1 MQTEAP
7 LPLACDTL
15 VRCGLLLTQDAERTS
30 IEDAGLALAGGLVL
44 AVGPHAQMA
53 AAHAPAEVLDLSG
66 CLVLP
71 GLVNTHTH
79 APMTL
84 LRGLADD
91 KPLMPWL
98 TEDIWPIEGRLT
110 PEHMELGMAL
120 ACAEMLRTGTTCFC
134 DMYVCQDR
142 NLRAVER
149 AGMRAVLGEGLFEFP
164 TASYRT
170 MEEGFARAEALL
182 ASLEGHPLAR
192 GCVALHALYTS
203 SPETQARSMDLAER
217 FDAPWTA
224 HLAETSQETAQVM
237 AGCGLRPAPCA
248 ASRGLLRP
256 RTLAAH
262 CVDLDPEDI
271 RLLAESGCGVSHQ
284 PSSNCKLASG
294 FAPVPAL
301 LAAGVRVSLGADGA
315 ASNNALNLFAEM
327 RACALVHKAV
337 ARDATVLPAQAVL
350 DMATVNAAAN
360 LGWPE
365 LGRLAPGSAAD
376 LAALDLAAPNLQP
389 LYHPVSH
396 VVYAATGHEVR
407 LTMVGGKVLYRDGAF
422 PGFDYPGLLA
432 EVAAA
437 ARWVRG
443 LVRERKN
450 P

>member
-1 MQTEAP
+1 M
-7 LPLACDTL
+7 PLACDTL
-15 VRCGLLLTQDAERTS
+15 VRCGLLLTQDDQRTVMA
-30 IEDAGLALAGGLVL
+30 DAGLALAGGLVL
-44 AVGPHAQMA
+44 AVGPYAEVA
-53 AAHAPAEVLDLSG
+53 AAHAPAERLDLSG

-71 GLVNTHTH
+71 GLVNTHGH

-98 TEDIWPIEGRLT
+98 EEDIWPIEGKLT

-134 DMYVCQDR
+134 DMYVWQDR

-149 AGMRAVLGEGLFEFP
+149 AGIRAVLGEGIFEFP
-164 TASYRT
+164 TSSYNT
-170 MEEGFARAEALL
+170 IDQALARAEALL
-182 ASLEGHPLAR
+182 AALDGHALAR

-217 FDAPWTA
+217 FNVPLTL
-224 HLAETSQETAQVM
+224 HLAETSQETDTVLLD
-237 AGCGLRPAPCA
+237 CGQRPVPCA

-262 CVDLDPEDI
+262 CVDLGPEDLAI
-271 RLLAESGCGVSHQ
+271 LAESGCGVTHQ
-284 PSSNCKLASG
+284 PSSNFKLASG
-294 FAPVPAL
+294 FALVPAL
-301 LAAGVRVSLGADGA
+301 LAAGVRVSLGTDGA
-315 ASNNALNLFAEM
+315 ASNNGLNLFGEM
-327 RACALVHKAV
+327 RTCALAHKAV
-337 ARDATVLPAQAVL
+337 ALDATVVPAQTAL
-350 DMATVNAAAN
+350 DMATRHGADN
-360 LGWPE
+360 LGWPG

-389 LYHPVSH
+389 LYNPVSH

-407 LTMVGGKVLYRDGAF
+407 LTMVAGKVVYRDGEF
-422 PGFDYPGLLA
+422 PGFDYPGLLDEVA
-432 EVAAA
+432 EV

-443 LVRERKN
+443 LARR
-450 P
+450 

>member
-1 MQTEAP
+1 M
-7 LPLACDTL
+7 PLACDTL
-15 VRCGLLLTQDAERTS
+15 VRCGLLLTQDAGRTVL
-30 IEDAGLALAGGLVL
+30 EDAGLAVTHGVVA
-44 AVGPHAQMA
+44 ACGPFAQVA
-53 AAHAPAEVLDLSG
+53 AAHAPVEVLDLSG

-98 TEDIWPIEGRLT
+98 EEDIWPIEGRLT

-142 NLRAVER
+142 NLRAVQR
-149 AGMRAVLGEGLFEFP
+149 AGMRAVLGEGIFEFP

-170 MEEGFARAEALL
+170 VDEAFARAEALL
-182 ASLEGHPLAR
+182 GSLAGNSLVR
-192 GCVALHALYTS
+192 GCVALHALYTT

-217 FDAPWTA
+217 FDVPWTA
-224 HLAETSQETAQVM
+224 HLAENTQETAQVL
-237 AGCGLRPAPCA
+237 AGCGRRPVPCA
-248 ASRGLLRP
+248 GSRGLLRP

-262 CVDLDPEDI
+262 CVDLDAEDI
-271 RLLAESGCGVSHQ
+271 RLLAESGCRVAHQ
-284 PSSNCKLASG
+284 PCSNFKLASG
-294 FAPVPAL
+294 VAPAPAL
-301 LAAGVRVSLGADGA
+301 LAAGVRVSLGTDGA
-315 ASNNALNLFAEM
+315 ASNNALNLFSEM
-327 RACALVHKAV
+327 RACALAHKAWNL
-337 ARDATVLPAQAVL
+337 DATVLPAQTVL
-350 DMATVNAAAN
+350 DMATVHGADN

-376 LAALDLAAPNLQP
+376 LCALDLAAPNLQP
-389 LYHPVSH
+389 LYNPVSH
-396 VVYAATGHEVR
+396 AVYAATGHEVR
-407 LTMVGGKVLYRDGAF
+407 LTMVAGKVLYRDGAF
-422 PGFDYPGLLA
+422 PTFDYPALLA
-432 EVAAA
+432 EVAGA

-443 LVRERKN
+443 LAGARKN

>member
-1 MQTEAP
+1 M
-7 LPLACDTL
+7 PLACDTL
-15 VRCGLLLTQDAERTS
+15 VRCGLLLTQDEERTVL
-30 IEDAGLALAGGLVL
+30 EDAGLALAGGVVL
-44 AVGPHAQMA
+44 ACGPHAEVA

-98 TEDIWPIEGRLT
+98 EEDIWPIEGRLT

-134 DMYVCQDR
+134 DMYLRQDR

-149 AGMRAVLGEGLFEFP
+149 SGMRAVLGEGIFEFP

-170 MEEGFARAEALL
+170 VDEALERAE
-182 ASLEGHPLAR
+182 SLFDSLDGHSRIR
-192 GCVALHALYTS
+192 GCVALHALYTT

-217 FDAPWTA
+217 RGATWTA
-224 HLAETSQETAQVM
+224 HLAENVQETAQVM
-237 AGCGLRPAPCA
+237 AGCGRRPVSCA
-248 ASRGLLRP
+248 ASRSLLRP

-262 CVDLDPEDI
+262 CVDLDQEDI
-271 RLLAESGCGVSHQ
+271 RLLAESGCGVTHQ
-284 PSSNCKLASG
+284 PSSNLKLASG
-294 FAPVPAL
+294 FAPAPAL
-301 LAAGVRVSLGADGA
+301 LGAGVRVSLGTDGA

-327 RACALVHKAV
+327 RACALAHKGAS
-337 ARDATVLPAQAVL
+337 RDASVLPAQAVL
-350 DMATVNAAAN
+350 DMATRNGAAN
-360 LGWPE
+360 LDWPE

-389 LYHPVSH
+389 LYNPVSH
-396 VVYAATGHEVR
+396 AVYAATGHEVR
-407 LTMVGGKVLYRDGAF
+407 LTMVAGKVLYRDGAF
-422 PGFDYPGLLA
+422 TGFDYPALLA
-432 EVAAA
+432 EVAGA

-443 LVRERKN
+443 LDRGRKKT
-450 P
+450 